1 MPAINTTSAG
11 TVYTPSPYEIQQN
24 NERKRQRREH
34 QQLLLDVAE
43 LKQQVKYSKKA
54 KAKSVRR
61 KYY

>member
-11 TVYTPSPYEIQQN
+11 TIYTPSPYEVQQN

-43 LKQQVKYSKKA
+43 LKQQVKYNRKA
-54 KAKSVRR
+54 MAQSVRR